1 MNSIISV
8 LLPVYRKDKADYL
21 KLAVESILNQTYGD
35 FHIYRVYASRAI
47 NANPSKRGKLTE
59 LLIKNYE

>member
-1 MNSIISV
+1 MLSNSDCSARNPEDTFFEN
-8 LLPVYRKDKADYL
+8 LYR
-21 KLAVESILNQTYGD
+21 D
-35 FHIYRVYASRAI
+35 FNINRVQASRAI